1 MMKRRSALRRGC
13 QEYRWDRLTHHTVLN
28 AKLILLQ
35 PPRRWLVDQVFLPR
49 NIYMH
54 GDMLYVRGAQML
66 NLSLYRSQNMSGIV
80 LR

>member
-1 MMKRRSALRRGC
+1 MMKRRSALHLAC
-13 QEYRWDRLTHHTVLN
+13 KEYLWDQLTQVDHTVLN

-35 PPRRWLVDQVFLPR
+35 SSRRWLVNQVFLPR

-66 NLSLYRSQNMSGIV
+66 KSSLYRS
-80 LR
+80 

>member
-1 MMKRRSALRRGC
+1 MK
-13 QEYRWDRLTHHTVLN
+13 EYLWDPLSQVDHTVLN

-35 PPRRWLVDQVFLPR
+35 SPHRWLVNQVFLPQ

-54 GDMLYVRGAQML
+54 GDMLHVRGAQML
-66 NLSLYRSQNMSGIV
+66 NLSLYRSWDMSDIV